1 MCADD
6 GGLLAAALPLGESD
20 RLGPDLVKAQG
31 LELRLGPGHRAWIR
45 FTAGNARAHF
55 GGQRFHHCKAGAVGQ
70 RLLAQL
76 RGGAQRAIGNAGG
89 RGKRCGGGKQGG
101 DGDSEA
107 THAGRLQRQGGLRAY
122 QREVP
127 VCVRKVILVCEV
139 RARMWPLV
147 YGTVGFLSV
156 SFLSESRISRSSSTS
171 SLGPLGASGL
181 RWLRRLISLTTRKI
195 AKAMITN
202 CTTVLMKSP

>member
-1 MCADD
+1 MT
-6 GGLLAAALPLGESD
+6 AACSLRRSHLGKVTGSVQT
-20 RLGPDLVKAQG
+20 LSKPKDLNFA
-31 LELRLGPGHRAWIR
+31 
-45 FTAGNARAHF
+45 
-55 GGQRFHHCKAGAVGQ
+55 
-70 RLLAQL
+70 LAQATA
-76 RGGAQRAIGNAGG
+76 RGSASPPAMRGPTSVVNDSTTAKPVLSASACSRNCAAVRNALSGMLVGAASAAEVASRAEMATARRRMQDGSND
-89 RGKRCGGGKQGG
+89 K
-101 DGDSEA
+101 GDSELISA
-107 THAGRLQRQGGLRAY
+107 RS
-122 QREVP
+122 P